1 MTDKPVPKGPAG
13 PESGEDVAAATALF
27 KQWQVYKSII
37 DHDCMRHRE
46 IHAAIRAY
54 VKACYPQRFS
64 LLDLGCG
71 DAGGISHTFMGTPL
85 ARYTGVDASAA
96 ALQEARRQLVAAP
109 FDVALIET
117 DLLGYLTVAANRDA
131 PRSDLILAGYV
142 VHHLSV
148 DEKQRFF
155 TGCREALAPAGSLL
169 FYDLF
174 RRLGE
179 TRDQFV
185 AAYTGL
191 ITTRWGLVGEALDN
205 TCRHVREH
213 DFPETVAAVATLAR
227 DAGFTIPG
235 EERFVDPDGFHR
247 LICFAT

>member
-13 PESGEDVAAATALF
+13 PESGEDVVAATALF

-37 DHDCMRHRE
+37 DHDCMQHRE

-96 ALQEARRQLVAAP
+96 ALQEALRQLVAAP

-131 PRSDLILAGYV
+131 PRSDLILTGYV

-155 TGCREALAPAGSLL
+155 TRCREALAPAGSLV

-174 RRLGE
+174 RRPGE

-191 ITTRWGLVGEALDN
+191 ITTRWGLVGEAFDN

-213 DFPETVAAVATLAR
+213 DFPETLATISAIAR
-227 DAGFTIPG
+227 DAGFAKPG
-235 EERFVDPDGFHR
+235 VELFVDAEGFHR
-247 LICFAT
+247 LLCFAT

>member
-96 ALQEARRQLVAAP
+96 ALQEARRQLV
-109 FDVALIET
+109 
-117 DLLGYLTVAANRDA
+117 
-131 PRSDLILAGYV
+131 
-142 VHHLSV
+142 SV
-148 DEKQRFF
+148 
-155 TGCREALAPAGSLL
+155 
-169 FYDLF
+169 
-174 RRLGE
+174 
-179 TRDQFV
+179 
-185 AAYTGL
+185 
-191 ITTRWGLVGEALDN
+191 
-205 TCRHVREH
+205 
-213 DFPETVAAVATLAR
+213 VAAVFRIGGGVAKGRHWL
-227 DAGFTIPG
+227 
-235 EERFVDPDGFHR
+235 ERKSLCG
-247 LICFAT
+247 